1 MRTVKLL
8 LCALCMLLT
17 SGCVSIYSNYR
28 DVGELHL
35 IQALGFD
42 SSGEG
47 VRLTIDSGRS
57 GESGSTVMSI
67 GGASVTDA
75 IGRMQ
80 MFSVHEDMNYAH
92 AGYAVIGSALAED
105 DLELCLDFFLRSV
118 QIRMDVGLM
127 VLHGGEAGELITL
140 SAGEGSSA
148 SEMLSSIDRVASREG
163 TSHVFTYQE
172 TMRALVERG
181 AALMCAIETED
192 TEGVV
197 FSDSGEKAAVARGY
211 AVVVG
216 TRVESWL
223 LGEDARGVDLLLGLG
238 GGGTTVV
245 TAGALTAT
253 VGLRSEGCSIEPVWS
268 PDGHL
273 EAIEVKSRLN
283 CSVPELPGGGA
294 IGPEMAAEIERA
306 VEKKA
311 EHWLRETLALTAKYG
326 ADCLGLDG
334 YVRRAAP
341 EEFAAVEDNWAGEL
355 AGAEMRVSVSAGID
369 RDYDMRSGS
378 D

>member
-1 MRTVKLL
+1 
-8 LCALCMLLT
+8 
-17 SGCVSIYSNYR
+17 
-28 DVGELHL
+28 
-35 IQALGFD
+35 
-42 SSGEG
+42 
-47 VRLTIDSGRS
+47 
-57 GESGSTVMSI
+57 
-67 GGASVTDA
+67 
-75 IGRMQ
+75 
-80 MFSVHEDMNYAH
+80 
-92 AGYAVIGSALAED
+92 
-105 DLELCLDFFLRSV
+105 
-118 QIRMDVGLM
+118 
-127 VLHGGEAGELITL
+127 
-140 SAGEGSSA
+140 
-148 SEMLSSIDRVASREG
+148 
-163 TSHVFTYQE
+163 
-172 TMRALVERG
+172 MRALVEHG
-181 AALMCAIETED
+181 ASLMCAIEAED

-216 TRVESWL
+216 TRVEGWL

-355 AGAEMRVSVSAGID
+355 AGAEMRLSVSAGID